1 LIEFNLH
8 FEELESFLT
17 FPERMILLALQ
28 DDFLVIAVDYYHI
41 LMQSILEDLLLR
53 IALRNYDQQRVVI
66 EFLHY
71 LSGE

>member
-1 LIEFNLH
+1 
-8 FEELESFLT
+8 
-17 FPERMILLALQ
+17 MILLALQ